1 MAWLSFIYPLLLSS
15 TFSHTLP
22 YTFSI
27 SHVCSALGFIVGA
40 EAASFMNSWR
50 WALRVSPPIGIFLA
64 LVLFFFTRD
73 PPRGAADAHV
83 SEKGTDYIADESVEG
98 AGD

>member
-1 MAWLSFIYPLLLSS
+1 
-15 TFSHTLP
+15 
-22 YTFSI
+22 
-27 SHVCSALGFIVGA
+27 
-40 EAASFMNSWR
+40 MNSWR